1 VSWFRSSRRQPSP
14 GVEPPPSGREAGAAA
29 PDAPEAVETVA
40 RPSRS
45 ELEGKPL
52 ADLHELAARAG
63 VERYRLL
70 RRERLIGELSGD
82 HGPAPA
88 AETQA
93 APVAVAEVRDAPAE
107 GIEDLE
113 GELRTGVL
121 DLVADGY
128 GFVRVAGLVRSDGD
142 AYVPRTL
149 VRRYGLRKGEEVSGL
164 VRTRRSER
172 QPRLVSVETVE
183 GRPASERRDPG
194 PSLDDLPVQRP
205 SRSLPVGG
213 AEDAAAGRMLDIVA
227 PLGKGQRGLIA
238 GPPGAGATTL
248 LQQLASGVAGSGAHV
263 SVALVD
269 VRPEE
274 VPEWEALGVEVAAAA
289 VDSSPRDHVAVA
301 ELALERAK
309 RVAERGEDA
318 VLLLDS
324 ITRLARAYG
333 LARGRAGKDAPEPE
347 LAAVEGAKRWFAAA
361 RDAGE
366 GSLTVVVVAR
376 VESESSLEG
385 LVYEGLVDSANMIV
399 RLDSELAARGLHPAI
414 DARRSRTLGEEALV
428 GEERLRKLESMRGV
442 MRSLDPPE
450 AWEFMA
456 QQADIQRDGD

>member
-1 VSWFRSSRRQPSP
+1 MSWFRSSRRQRSP
-14 GVEPPPSGREAGAAA
+14 AAEGPPGT
-29 PDAPEAVETVA
+29 PEAVETVP
-40 RPSRS
+40 RPARS

-88 AETQA
+88 AESQA
-93 APVAVAEVRDAPAE
+93 APVAVAVAEPAREQRDAPAE

-128 GFVRVAGLVRSDGD
+128 GFVRVDGLVRSDDD

-149 VRRYGLRKGEEVSGL
+149 VRKYGLRKGEEVSGL

-183 GRPASERRDPG
+183 GRPASERRDPA

-248 LQQLASGVAGSGAHV
+248 LQQLARGVAGSGAHV

-309 RVAERGEDA
+309 RIAERGEDA

-333 LARGRAGKDAPEPE
+333 LARGRGGKDAPEPE

-456 QQADIQRDGD
+456 QQADIQSDGD